1 MQAARRVKGKFGLFR
16 NRMSAHLLIII
27 DFGFLKAVSIALN
40 ERPRKSVVQQSRM
53 NNGPVSEEMI

>member
-1 MQAARRVKGKFGLFR
+1 MKGKFGLFR

-40 ERPRKSVVQQSRM
+40 ERTQKSVVQQARM